1 MLPVE
6 WRGQDLR
13 MHLRPPSSASM
24 VRCAYER
31 SRIAPRRFPPRPTCD
46 RREMKGWSPEELLH
60 FEEWVGPKVAFLL
73 PSARALLT

>member
-1 MLPVE
+1 MERAGPADASPPAFVGLDGPPCDHATNDCGIEPV
-6 WRGQDLR
+6 
-13 MHLRPPSSASM
+13 PPAPY
-24 VRCAYER
+24 VR
-31 SRIAPRRFPPRPTCD
+31 